1 MTAGFY
7 GMLQGKPAVIDR
19 RYSRK
24 ARVDGIDFVNELPT
38 QDTSV
43 RRSLSRAEGAF
54 PEVVNSVLDGNR
66 KPSSRRALQFSR
78 PLMTDFFPGAFMTFS
93 DSGHFFF

>member
-7 GMLQGKPAVIDR
+7 GMLQGTPAVYDR

-24 ARVDGIDFVNELPT
+24 ARVDGIEFVNELPT

-43 RRSLSRAEGAF
+43 RRSLSRAEGVF
-54 PEVVNSVLDGNR
+54 PEVVNSVLDG
-66 KPSSRRALQFSR
+66 Q
-78 PLMTDFFPGAFMTFS
+78 PGTIVKT
-93 DSGHFFF
+93 SGPIQPAADD

>member
-24 ARVDGIDFVNELPT
+24 ARVDGIEFVNELPT

-43 RRSLSRAEGAF
+43 RRSLSRAEGVF
-54 PEVVNSVLDGNR
+54 PEVVNSVLDG
-66 KPSSRRALQFSR
+66 Q
-78 PLMTDFFPGAFMTFS
+78 PGTIIKTSAPIQPAA
-93 DSGHFFF
+93 DD

>member
-7 GMLQGKPAVIDR
+7 GMLQRKPVVIDR

-43 RRSLSRAEGAF
+43 RRSLYRAEG
-54 PEVVNSVLDGNR
+54 
-66 KPSSRRALQFSR
+66 
-78 PLMTDFFPGAFMTFS
+78 FFPRW
-93 DSGHFFF
+93 